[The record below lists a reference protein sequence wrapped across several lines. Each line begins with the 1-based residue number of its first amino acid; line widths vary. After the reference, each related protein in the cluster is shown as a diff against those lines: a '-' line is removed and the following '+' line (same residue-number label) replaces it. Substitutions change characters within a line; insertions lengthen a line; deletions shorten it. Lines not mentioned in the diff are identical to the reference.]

1 YIPFDYPIEV
11 SDTFFV
17 GWQKNETSII
27 AVGFDRNTS
36 TPNHKY
42 FNIGGDWKLSKELG
56 QIMIRPVFGDV
67 PTAVTELLPEYQL
80 ASKNLKIYPNPAT
93 DYITVES
100 DSGKPLTLMI
110 VNARNGQVV
119 KTISNVEDGGI
130 VYLDDLAAG
139 AYIAI
144 TPSTGASAKFL
155 IIK

>member
-1 YIPFDYPIEV
+1 
-11 SDTFFV
+11 
-17 GWQKNETSII
+17 
-27 AVGFDRNTS
+27 
-36 TPNHKY
+36 
-42 FNIGGDWKLSKELG
+42 
-56 QIMIRPVFGDV
+56 MIRPVFGDV
-67 PTAVTELLPEYQL
+67 PTAVSELLPEYQL